1 MKDGLK
7 ELLNKTEEKVKEI
20 NAVFTD
26 PKMPVG
32 RIVELKE
39 ELRYYEKVEF
49 YLHELTDLRENYE
62 RLLNERDEED

>member
-20 NAVFTD
+20 NAVLTD

-49 YLHELTDLRENYE
+49 YLRELTDLRENYE
-62 RLLNERDEED
+62 RLLNERDEIN

>member
-20 NAVFTD
+20 NAVLTD

-49 YLHELTDLRENYE
+49 YLRELADLRENYE

>member
-20 NAVFTD
+20 NAVLTD

-49 YLHELTDLRENYE
+49 YLRELTDLRENYE
-62 RLLNERDEED
+62 RLLNERDEKD

>member
-20 NAVFTD
+20 NAVLTD

-49 YLHELTDLRENYE
+49 YLRELTDLRENYE

>member
-7 ELLNKTEEKVKEI
+7 ELLNKTEEKVKQI
-20 NAVFTD
+20 NAVLTD

-49 YLHELTDLRENYE
+49 YLRELTDLRENYE
-62 RLLNERDEED
+62 RLLNERDEIN